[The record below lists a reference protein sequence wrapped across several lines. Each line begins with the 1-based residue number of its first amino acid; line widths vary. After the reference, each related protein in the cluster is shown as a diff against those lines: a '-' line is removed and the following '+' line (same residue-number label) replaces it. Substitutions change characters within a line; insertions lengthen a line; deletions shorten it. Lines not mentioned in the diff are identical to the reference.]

1 MTTGKSGGGAGIE
14 KPAQPDGGVTGSS
27 PVDSLLQ
34 STLGKKL
41 RDSYQEV
48 VNEEVPEKFLALLDQ
63 LKSKEAGSGDGQP

>member
-1 MTTGKSGGGAGIE
+1 MTTQKTGGGAGV
-14 KPAQPDGGVTGSS
+14 QPPGKVDGGAEGAA

-34 STLGKKL
+34 SALGRKL

-63 LKSKEAGSGDGQP
+63 LKKKEVGSGDDQP